1 MARGRSGRVRLAG
14 VCAAALC
21 TLAAAVAAPLDDWR
35 AGIAQT
41 RQLADNDGPT
51 AHEQAL
57 QLQAAL
63 PADAPPADRARV
75 LNLLARTEIHLALT
89 KLATQHA
96 EQALQIAGAAADRAG
111 QAEAEINL
119 SLTAINEGRI
129 DRLVE
134 TTTHS
139 LALLDGV
146 HRPELLAESMLRTSV
161 MYRRI
166 GQLDESVTLAMQGM
180 DIAQRSGNSLA
191 LVYAHHGIAIAY
203 DQSARLAEAVEQ
215 YELMRHHAQAAGSK
229 VLEAYAVLGIAGMLV
244 QRGDTEGGMAMNR
257 QAIAMFEATRTPA
270 NLAIAY
276 YTLAYNLQRQGR
288 LAEAAVEVDRAIA
301 IYEER
306 PHRIGMW
313 YALKV
318 RSEVREARGERAA
331 AQADADRGYA
341 LAGDIDAPYYRAE
354 SARRLAR
361 LAATAGDYKRA
372 YTLTTEATEMQSR
385 AAIERSGARMIEL
398 TQRYRTESRQRE
410 LAELQRHGEQ
420 QATALRTR
428 ELQQRW
434 LWTVLAASFL
444 ALAGTVF
451 FLLRLRRSRSELQN
465 QTRILRSVLDGIGD
479 SVLVVDERADLV
491 LMNPA
496 AEKMAGAG
504 LTTGRGGNWSARFG
518 LYLPDRTT
526 PCPPAE
532 LPLARALRGEP
543 VDHVDLYMRR
553 EGEAPGNGRW
563 LTVTSRPLPD
573 ERGAVHGAVAVFAD
587 TTVRRHAEEE
597 VRALAASLEQRV
609 HERTGELE
617 RAQRAAEA
625 ATQAKSE
632 FLANM
637 SHEIRTPM
645 NAILGMSY
653 LALQSDLTPQ
663 QHNYVNKVHA
673 SAEALLGIINDILDF
688 SKIEAGKLDME
699 TISFS
704 LGDVADNVVNVLS
717 MKAEEKGLELLLDMP
732 LQLPTALVGDPLR
745 LGQVLLN
752 LGSNAVK
759 FTDSGEIVVAVRV
772 IEQDGV
778 SARLR
783 FEVRDTG
790 IGMSEEQRQRLF
802 QPFTQADSSTSRRY
816 GGTGLGLAISRQ
828 LVHLMGGELAVE
840 SAPIRGSRF
849 HFELR
854 FGLQAGVE
862 ALPPRWSEETLR
874 GSRVLVVDDNA
885 SARELLCAMSQA
897 LGLRVDAAANGDEAL
912 VQVGQADARD
922 EPYDLLLLDWK
933 MPRMDGVACA
943 QALVERA
950 ALRHPAPIVI
960 MATAFGREEVRQR
973 LAERSLRVGALLTKP
988 VTASALLDACATALG
1003 HTPAARTRSAQREE
1017 ALVDHQA
1024 ALAGARIL
1032 LVEDNAFN
1040 QELAV
1045 DLLSRAGIVVSVAS
1059 DGQRA
1064 LDVLARERFD
1074 AVLMDCQMPVM
1085 DGYVATRALRERPS
1099 LRTLP
1104 VIAMTAN
1111 AMVGD
1116 REAVL
1121 AAGMNDH
1128 IAKPIVVA
1136 EMFATLAKW
1145 VKPTTS
1151 PISDQGVAPADA
1163 SFEPNGID
1171 TLSGLANTG
1180 GDREFYRRMLRLFR
1194 QREADFEQRFHAARA
1209 AGDAEAAMRTAHD
1222 LKCEAGTLGMHGLE
1236 QSAAALE
1243 RACMQGA
1250 RDADVDGMVQELSG
1264 RLHEVIDELGAV
1276 ATPNALTT
1284 SGRA

>member
-1 MARGRSGRVRLAG
+1 MVGGRSGRTRFAG
-14 VCAAALC
+14 LCAAMLC

-35 AGIAQT
+35 AGVAQT
-41 RQLADNDGPT
+41 RQLADNDGPA

-57 QLQAAL
+57 RLLDSL
-63 PADAPPADRARV
+63 PADASPVDRARV

-89 KLATQHA
+89 KPATQHA
-96 EQALQIAGAAADRAG
+96 EQALQIAAAADDRAG

-129 DRLVE
+129 YRLVE

-139 LALLDGV
+139 LSLLDGV
-146 HRPELLAESMLRTSV
+146 QRPELLAEAMLRTSV

-166 GQLDESVTLAMQGM
+166 GQIDDSVTLAMQGM
-180 DIAQRSGNSLA
+180 DIAQRSGNALA
-191 LVYAHHGIAIAY
+191 LVYGHHGVAIAY
-203 DQSARLAEAVEQ
+203 DQSGRLTEASEQ
-215 YELMRHHAQAAGSK
+215 YELMRQYAHAAGSK
-229 VLEAYAVLGIAGMLV
+229 VLEAYALLGLAGMAD
-244 QRGDTEGGMAMNR
+244 QRGDPDSGLSLAR
-257 QAIAMFEATRTPA
+257 QAITMFELTRTPA

-288 LAEAAVEVDRAIA
+288 IAEAATEVDRAIA
-301 IYEER
+301 IYEEK

-313 YALKV
+313 FALKI
-318 RSEVREARGERAA
+318 RSELREARGERAT

-341 LAGDIDAPYYRAE
+341 LAAEIDAPFYRAE
-354 SARRLAR
+354 SARRLAQ
-361 LAATAGDYKRA
+361 LAAATGDYKRA

-385 AAIERSGARMIEL
+385 AAAERSSARMLEL
-398 TQRYRTESRQRE
+398 AQRYRTESRQRE
-410 LAELQRHGEQ
+410 LAELQRRGELQ
-420 QATALRTR
+420 EVALRTR

-434 LWTVLAASFL
+434 LWAVLAGSIV
-444 ALAGTVF
+444 ALAGTTF
-451 FLLRLRRSRSELQN
+451 LLLRLRRSRSELQN

-479 SVLVVDERADLV
+479 SVLVVDERSELV

-496 AEKMAGAG
+496 AEKVAGAG
-504 LTTGRGGNWSARFG
+504 LTTGRGGNWTNRFG

-526 PCPPAE
+526 PCPEAE
-532 LPLARALRGEP
+532 LPLPRALRGDP
-543 VDHVDLYMRR
+543 VDHVDLYMLR
-553 EGEAPGNGRW
+553 EGEAPDSGRW
-563 LTVTSRPLPD
+563 LTVTSRPLRD

-653 LALQSDLTPQ
+653 LALQSDLNPQ
-663 QHNYVNKVHA
+663 QHNYIQRVHA
-673 SAEALLGIINDILDF
+673 SAEALLGVINDILDF
-688 SKIEAGKLDME
+688 SKIEAGKLDIE
-699 TISFS
+699 SIPFG
-704 LGDVADNVVNVLS
+704 LGDVLDNVVNVLS
-717 MKAEEKGLELLLDMP
+717 MKADEKGLELLLDMP
-732 LQLPTALVGDPLR
+732 PQLPFALVGDPSR

-752 LGSNAVK
+752 LGNNAVK
-759 FTDSGEIVVAVRV
+759 FTHNGEIVVTVNLL
-772 IEQDGV
+772 EQDGA

-790 IGMSEEQRQRLF
+790 IGMSAEQQQRLF
-802 QPFTQADSSTSRRY
+802 QPFTQADASTSRRY
-816 GGTGLGLAISRQ
+816 GGTGLGLAISQ
-828 LVHLMGGELAVE
+828 HLVHLMGGELAAE
-840 SAPIRGSRF
+840 SAPGVGSRF

-854 FGLQAGVE
+854 FGLQHSADAQTPGNNDDLVG
-862 ALPPRWSEETLR
+862 T
-874 GSRVLVVDDNA
+874 RVLVVDDNA
-885 SARELLCAMSQA
+885 TARELLTAMSRA
-897 LGLRVDAAANGDEAL
+897 LGLRVDAAASGEEAL
-912 VQVGQADARD
+912 VRVGLADAGGK
-922 EPYDLLLLDWK
+922 PYQLLLLDWK
-933 MPRMDGVACA
+933 MPGMDGVACA

-950 ALRHPAPIVI
+950 ALRHPAPVVI

-973 LAERSLRVGALLTKP
+973 LAERRLRVGALLTKP
-988 VTASALLDACATALG
+988 VTPSTLLDACATALG
-1003 HTPAARTRSAQREE
+1003 HAPLVPTRSARREE
-1017 ALVDHQA
+1017 ALVDHRA
-1024 ALAGARIL
+1024 ALAGARVL
-1032 LVEDNAFN
+1032 LVEDNMFN

-1045 DLLSRAGIVVSVAS
+1045 DLLKRAGVAVSVAG
-1059 DGQRA
+1059 DGRQA

-1085 DGYVATRALRERPS
+1085 DGYAATRALRLQPA

-1128 IAKPIVVA
+1128 IAKPIVID

-1145 VKPTTS
+1145 VKPTRS
-1151 PISDQGVAPADA
+1151 AAAGGDRPGSDTVHA
-1163 SFEPNGID
+1163 PNGID
-1171 TLSGLANTG
+1171 RRGGLDNVG
-1180 GDREFYRRMLRLFR
+1180 GDDALYRRMLGLFR
-1194 QREADFEQRFHAARA
+1194 DSETDFVQRFHAARA
-1209 AGDAEAAMRTAHD
+1209 AGDAETAMRAVHD
-1222 LKCEAGTLGMHGLE
+1222 LKGEAGTLGMHGL
-1236 QSAAALE
+1236 QKAATALE
-1243 RACMQGA
+1243 RACLEGA
-1250 RDADVDGMVQELSG
+1250 RDTDIDDRARAVSDKLD
-1264 RLHEVIDELGAV
+1264 EVIDEIRGFESAPV
-1276 ATPNALTT
+1276 T
-1284 SGRA
+1284 

>member
-1 MARGRSGRVRLAG
+1 MTGRRSGRSGRIWLAG
-14 VCAAALC
+14 LCAAALC
-21 TLAAAVAAPLDDWR
+21 AVAAAAPLDDWR
-35 AGIAQT
+35 ASVAQT

-51 AHEQAL
+51 AYEQAQRL
-57 QLQAAL
+57 LALL
-63 PADAPPADRARV
+63 PADATPVDRANA

-89 KLATQHA
+89 KPATQHA
-96 EQALQIAGAAADRAG
+96 EQALKIATAAGDRAS

-146 HRPELLAESMLRTSV
+146 QRPDLLAEAMLRTSV

-166 GQLDESVTLAMQGM
+166 GQLDDSVTLAMQGM

-203 DQSARLAEAVEQ
+203 DQSGRLVEGMEQ
-215 YELMRHHAQAAGSK
+215 YELMRKHAQAAGSK

-244 QRGDTEGGMAMNR
+244 QRGDIEGGMAMNR
-257 QAIAMFEATRTPA
+257 QAIVMFESTRTPA

-276 YTLAYNLQRQGR
+276 YTLAFNLQRLGR
-288 LAEAAVEVDRAIA
+288 TAEAAVEVDRAVA
-301 IYEER
+301 IYEEK

-341 LAGDIDAPYYRAE
+341 LAGEIDAPYYRAE

-361 LAATAGDYKRA
+361 LAAGSGDYKRA

-385 AAIERSGARMIEL
+385 AAIERSGAHMIEL

-410 LAELQRHGEQ
+410 LAELQRRGEQ
-420 QATALRTR
+420 QASALQAR

-434 LWTVLAASFL
+434 LWTVLAASFV

-479 SVLVVDERADLV
+479 SVLVVNERADLM

-496 AEKMAGAG
+496 AEKIAGAG
-504 LTTGRGGNWSARFG
+504 LTTGSGGNWSSRFG

-526 PCPPAE
+526 PCPAGE

-543 VDHVDLYMRR
+543 VDHVDLYMRA
-553 EGEAPGNGRW
+553 EGEAPDSGRW
-563 LTVTSRPLPD
+563 LTVTSRPLRD
-573 ERGAVHGAVAVFAD
+573 EGGAVHGAVGVFAD
-587 TTVRRHAEEE
+587 TTVRRRAEEE
-597 VRALAASLEQRV
+597 VRALAAGLEQRV

-645 NAILGMSY
+645 NAVLGMSY
-653 LALQSDLTPQ
+653 LALQSDLNPQ
-663 QHNYVNKVHA
+663 QHNYINKVHA

-688 SKIEAGKLDME
+688 SKIEAGKLDVE
-699 TISFS
+699 TIPFS
-704 LGDVADNVVNVLS
+704 LGDVAENVVNVLS
-717 MKAEEKGLELLLDMP
+717 MKADEKDLELLLDMP
-732 LQLPTALVGDPLR
+732 LQLPTALMGDPLR
-745 LGQVLLN
+745 LSQVLLN

-759 FTDSGEIVVAVRV
+759 FTDSGDVVVAVQVLER
-772 IEQDGV
+772 DGV

-783 FEVRDTG
+783 FQVRDTG
-790 IGMSEEQRQRLF
+790 IGMSTEQQQRLF
-802 QPFTQADSSTSRRY
+802 QPFTQADTSTSRRY
-816 GGTGLGLAISRQ
+816 GGTGLGLAISQ
-828 LVHLMGGELAVE
+828 HLVHLMGGELKVD
-840 SAPIRGSRF
+840 STPGRGSSF
-849 HFELR
+849 HFDLS
-854 FGLQAGVE
+854 FGLQDDAQ
-862 ALPPRWSEETLR
+862 PPRWSDAALR
-874 GSRVLVVDDNA
+874 NTRVLVVDDNA
-885 SARELLCAMSQA
+885 GACELLATLCQA
-897 LGLRVDAAANGDEAL
+897 LGLRVDVAASGEEAL
-912 VQVGQADARD
+912 ERARHADASGK
-922 EPYDLLLLDWK
+922 PYELVLLDWK
-933 MPRMDGVACA
+933 MPGMDGVACA

-950 ALRHPAPIVI
+950 ALRRPSPVVI
-960 MATAFGREEVRQR
+960 MATAFGREEVRHR
-973 LAERSLRVGALLTKP
+973 LAERQLKVGALLTKP
-988 VTASALLDACATALG
+988 VTPSALLDACATALG
-1003 HTPAARTRSAQREE
+1003 RTLAVRTRNARREE
-1017 ALVDHQA
+1017 AMVDDRT
-1024 ALAGARIL
+1024 ALAEARIL
-1032 LVEDNAFN
+1032 LVEDNVFN

-1045 DLLSRAGIVVSVAS
+1045 DLLSRAGVVVSVAG
-1059 DGQRA
+1059 DGQQA
-1064 LDVLARERFD
+1064 LDMLARERFD

-1085 DGYVATRALRERPS
+1085 DGYAATQALRERPS
-1099 LRTLP
+1099 LRNLP

-1145 VKPTTS
+1145 VKPGRS
-1151 PISDQGVAPADA
+1151 SGSGIERVDAPL
-1163 SFEPNGID
+1163 SPNGID
-1171 TLSGLANTG
+1171 TPSGLANTG
-1180 GDREFYRRMLRLFR
+1180 GDNALYRRMLGMFR
-1194 QREADFEQRFHAARA
+1194 KKEADFVQRFRAARA
-1209 AGDAEAAMRTAHD
+1209 EGDPDAAMRAAHD
-1222 LKCEAGTLGMHGLE
+1222 LKSEAGTLGMPGLE

-1243 RACMQGA
+1243 RACLENA
-1250 RDADVDGMVQELSG
+1250 RDADVDGM
-1264 RLHEVIDELGAV
+1264 LHEVSSKLDEVIGELHSLEM
-1276 ATPNALTT
+1276 T
-1284 SGRA
+1284 RAA

>member
-1 MARGRSGRVRLAG
+1 MAGGRFRRVRLAG
-14 VCAAALC
+14 LCAAALC
-21 TLAAAVAAPLDDWR
+21 ALATAVAAPLDDWR
-35 AGIAQT
+35 AGVAQT
-41 RQLADNDGPT
+41 RQLADNDGPA

-57 QLQAAL
+57 RLLASL
-63 PADAPPADRARV
+63 PADATPVDRARV
-75 LNLLARTEIHLALT
+75 LNLLSRTEIHLALT
-89 KLATQHA
+89 KPATQHA
-96 EQALQIAGAAADRAG
+96 EQALQIAGAAGDRAG

-139 LALLDGV
+139 LSLLDGV
-146 HRPELLAESMLRTSV
+146 QRPELLAEAMLRTSV

-166 GQLDESVTLAMQGM
+166 GQIDDSVTVAMQGM
-180 DIAQRSGNSLA
+180 DMAQRSGNPLA

-203 DQSARLAEAVEQ
+203 DQSGRLAEAVEQ
-215 YELMRHHAQAAGSK
+215 YAQMRRHAQAAGSK
-229 VLEAYAVLGIAGMLV
+229 VLEAYALLGLAGMAV
-244 QRGDTEGGMAMNR
+244 QQGDTDGGVAMAR
-257 QAIAMFEATRTPA
+257 QAIAMFETTRTPA

-288 LAEAAVEVDRAIA
+288 IAEAFIEVDRAVA
-301 IYEER
+301 IYEQR
-306 PHRIGMW
+306 LHRIGMW
-313 YALKV
+313 FALKV
-318 RSEVREARGERAA
+318 RSELHEARGERAA

-341 LAGDIDAPYYRAE
+341 LAGEIDAPYYRAE

-361 LAATAGDYKRA
+361 LAAAAGDYKRA
-372 YTLTTEATEMQSR
+372 YTLTSEATEMQSR
-385 AAIERSGARMIEL
+385 AAAERSGARMIEL

-410 LAELQRHGEQ
+410 LAELQRRGEQ
-420 QATALRTR
+420 QTTVLQTR

-434 LWTVLAASFL
+434 LWTILAASIV
-444 ALAGTVF
+444 ALAGTVY

-479 SVLVVDERADLV
+479 SVLVVDQRADLM

-504 LTTGRGGNWSARFG
+504 LTTGSGGNWSSRFG

-526 PCPPAE
+526 PCPTAE

-543 VDHVDLYMRR
+543 ADHVDLYMLR
-553 EGEAPGNGRW
+553 EGEAPDGGHW
-563 LTVTSRPLPD
+563 LTVTSRPLRD

-587 TTVRRHAEEE
+587 TTVRRRAEEE

-653 LALQSDLTPQ
+653 LALQSDLNPQ
-663 QHNYVNKVHA
+663 QHNYVQKVHA
-673 SAEALLGIINDILDF
+673 SAESLLGIINDILDF

-699 TISFS
+699 TIPFS
-704 LGDVADNVVNVLS
+704 LGDVVANVVNVLS
-717 MKAEEKGLELLLDMP
+717 MKADEKGLELLLDTP

-759 FTDSGEIVVAVRV
+759 FTDSGDVVVAVQV
-772 IEQDGV
+772 LEHDGV

-790 IGMSEEQRQRLF
+790 IGMSAEQQQRLF
-802 QPFTQADSSTSRRY
+802 QPFTQADTSTSRRY
-816 GGTGLGLAISRQ
+816 GGTGLGLAISQ
-828 LVHLMGGELAVE
+828 HLVHLMGGALAVE
-840 SAPIRGSRF
+840 SAPVRGSRF

-854 FGLQAGVE
+854 FALQAGLD
-862 ALPPRWSEETLR
+862 AQPPRWSDQTLS
-874 GSRVLVVDDNA
+874 GTRVLVVDDNA
-885 SARELLCAMSQA
+885 GARELLTAMSRA
-897 LGLRVDAAANGDEAL
+897 LGLRVDAAASGEEAL
-912 VQVGQADARD
+912 VRVGQADASD
-922 EPYDLLLLDWK
+922 EPYELLLLDWK
-933 MPRMDGVACA
+933 MPGMDGMACA
-943 QALVERA
+943 QALGERA
-950 ALRHPAPIVI
+950 ALRHPAPVVI

-973 LAERSLRVGALLTKP
+973 LAERRLRVGALLTKP

-1003 HTPAARTRSAQREE
+1003 RTLAVRTRSARREE
-1017 ALVDHQA
+1017 AMVDHRN

-1032 LVEDNAFN
+1032 LVEDNVFN
-1040 QELAV
+1040 QEVAV
-1045 DLLSRAGIVVSVAS
+1045 ELLSRAGVAVSVAS
-1059 DGQRA
+1059 DGQQA

-1085 DGYVATRALRERPS
+1085 DGYAATKALRERPS

-1128 IAKPIVVA
+1128 IAKPIVVD

-1145 VKPTTS
+1145 VKPSRSLVSGNDS
-1151 PISDQGVAPADA
+1151 PHADA
-1163 SFEPNGID
+1163 SFELNGID
-1171 TLSGLANTG
+1171 TRCGLANTG
-1180 GDREFYRRMLRLFR
+1180 GNDEFYRRLLGLFR
-1194 QREADFEQRFHAARA
+1194 EREADFVQRFRAARA
-1209 AGDAEAAMRTAHD
+1209 EGDAETAMPAAHD
-1222 LKCEAGTLGMHGLE
+1222 LKSEAGTLGMHDLHEAAAELE
-1236 QSAAALE
+1236 Q
-1243 RACMQGA
+1243 ACVEGV
-1250 RDADVDGMVQELSG
+1250 RDSGVDDIVHKVSKL
-1264 RLHEVIDELGAV
+1264 LDKVIDELR
-1276 ATPNALTT
+1276 ALE
-1284 SGRA
+1284 SAHVS

>member
-1 MARGRSGRVRLAG
+1 MVRGRSGRSRLASM
-14 VCAAALC
+14 CAAALC
-21 TLAAAVAAPLDDWR
+21 ALAATATMAAPLDDWR
-35 AGIAQT
+35 ADVTQT
-41 RQLADNDGPT
+41 RQLADNDGP
-51 AHEQAL
+51 AANEQAL
-57 QLQAAL
+57 RLLASL
-63 PADAPPADRARV
+63 PADAAPVDRARV

-89 KLATQHA
+89 KPATQHA
-96 EQALQIAGAAADRAG
+96 EEALKIAAAAGDRAG

-139 LALLDGV
+139 VSLLDGV
-146 HRPELLAESMLRTSV
+146 QRPELLAEAMLRTSV

-166 GQLDESVTLAMQGM
+166 GQIDDSITLAMQGM
-180 DIAQRSGNSLA
+180 DIAQRSGNPLA

-203 DQSARLAEAVEQ
+203 DQSGRLAEAAEQ
-215 YELMRHHAQAAGSK
+215 YELMRRYAQVAGSK
-229 VLEAYAVLGIAGMLV
+229 VLEAYALLGLAGMAV
-244 QRGDTEGGMAMNR
+244 QRGDTDGGIAMAR
-257 QAIAMFEATRTPA
+257 QAIVMFESTRTPA

-288 LAEAAVEVDRAIA
+288 IAEAVAEVDRAVA
-301 IYEER
+301 IYEEK

-313 YALKV
+313 YALKI
-318 RSEVREARGERAA
+318 RGELHEARGERAA

-341 LAGDIDAPYYRAE
+341 LAGEIDAPYYRAE
-354 SARRLAR
+354 SARRLAQ
-361 LAATAGDYKRA
+361 LAAAAGDYKRA
-372 YTLTTEATEMQSR
+372 YALTVEATEMQSR
-385 AAIERSGARMIEL
+385 AAVERSGARMIEL
-398 TQRYRTESRQRE
+398 TQRYRNESRQRE
-410 LAELQRHGEQ
+410 LAELQRRGEQ
-420 QATALRTR
+420 QATDLRTR

-434 LWTVLAASFL
+434 LWTVLAASFV

-451 FLLRLRRSRSELQN
+451 FLLRLRRSRSELQA

-496 AEKMAGAG
+496 AEKVAGAG
-504 LTTGRGGNWSARFG
+504 LTTGRDGNWLSRFG

-526 PCPPAE
+526 PCPKAD

-543 VDHVDLYMRR
+543 ADHVDLYMRHQ
-553 EGEAPGNGRW
+553 GQAPGDGRW
-563 LTVTSRPLPD
+563 LTVTSRPLRD
-573 ERGAVHGAVAVFAD
+573 ERGAVRGAVAVFAD
-587 TTVRRHAEEE
+587 TTVRRQAEEE

-609 HERTGELE
+609 HERTEELE
-617 RAQRAAEA
+617 RAQRAAET

-653 LALQSDLTPQ
+653 LALQSDLNPQ
-663 QHNYVNKVHA
+663 QHNYVHRVHA

-688 SKIEAGKLDME
+688 SKIEAGKLDVE
-699 TISFS
+699 AIPFA
-704 LGDVADNVVNVLS
+704 LGDVVDNTVNVLS
-717 MKAEEKGLELLLDMP
+717 MKADEKDLELLLDMP

-759 FTDSGEIVVAVRV
+759 FTDSGEVVVTVRV
-772 IEQDGV
+772 LEQDDV
-778 SARLR
+778 STRLH

-790 IGMSEEQRQRLF
+790 IGMSAEQQQRLY
-802 QPFTQADSSTSRRY
+802 QPFTQADTSTSRRY
-816 GGTGLGLAISRQ
+816 GGTGLGLAISRH

-840 SAPIRGSRF
+840 SAPGSGSRF

-854 FGLQAGVE
+854 FAQQAGPD
-862 ALPPRWSEETLR
+862 AQPPRWNDGALT
-874 GSRVLVVDDNA
+874 GTRVLVVDDNA
-885 SARELLCAMSQA
+885 AARELLARMSHA
-897 LGLRVDAAANGDEAL
+897 LGLRVDVAARGEEAL
-912 VQVGQADARD
+912 VRVRGADASD
-922 EPYDLLLLDWK
+922 EPYELLLLDWK
-933 MPRMDGVACA
+933 MPGMDGVACA
-943 QALVERA
+943 QALVEQA
-950 ALRHPAPIVI
+950 VLRHPAPVVI

-973 LAERSLRVGALLTKP
+973 LAERRLGVGALLTKP
-988 VTASALLDACATALG
+988 VTPSALLDACATALG
-1003 HTPAARTRSAQREE
+1003 RPPAVRTRSVLREE
-1017 ALVDHQA
+1017 AMVDHRA
-1024 ALAGARIL
+1024 ALAEARIL
-1032 LVEDNAFN
+1032 LVEDNVFN

-1045 DLLSRAGIVVSVAS
+1045 ELLSRAGVTVSVAG
-1059 DGQRA
+1059 DGQQA

-1085 DGYVATRALRERPS
+1085 DGYAATRALRRLPS

-1145 VKPTTS
+1145 VN
-1151 PISDQGVAPADA
+1151 PARSSVPDNEGPHTD
-1163 SFEPNGID
+1163 FPLTLNGID
-1171 TLSGLANTG
+1171 TRCGLANTG
-1180 GDREFYRRMLRLFR
+1180 DNVDFYHRLLGLFHE
-1194 QREADFEQRFHAARA
+1194 QEANFVQRFRAARA
-1209 AGDAEAAMRTAHD
+1209 EGDAETAVRAAHD
-1222 LKCEAGTLGMHGLE
+1222 LKSEAGTLGMHDLYEAAADLE
-1236 QSAAALE
+1236 Q
-1243 RACMQGA
+1243 ACVEGA
-1250 RDADVDGMVQELSG
+1250 RDTSVEGMVSKVSN
-1264 RLHEVIDELGAV
+1264 RLDEVIDELR
-1276 ATPNALTT
+1276 ALD
-1284 SGRA
+1284 SVRGS

>member
-1 MARGRSGRVRLAG
+1 MTGSRSGRSGRIWLVGL
-14 VCAAALC
+14 CAAALC
-21 TLAAAVAAPLDDWR
+21 TVAVAAPLDDWR
-35 AGIAQT
+35 AGVAQT
-41 RQLADNDGPT
+41 RRLADNDGPT
-51 AHEQAL
+51 AYEQAQ
-57 QLQAAL
+57 QLLASV
-63 PADAPPADRARV
+63 PADATPVDRARA

-89 KLATQHA
+89 KPATEHA
-96 EQALQIAGAAADRAG
+96 EQALQIATAAGDRAS

-146 HRPELLAESMLRTSV
+146 QRPDLLAEAMLRTSV

-166 GQLDESVTLAMQGM
+166 GQFDDSVTLAMQGM

-203 DQSARLAEAVEQ
+203 DQSGRLAEGMEQ
-215 YELMRHHAQAAGSK
+215 YDLMRKHAQAAGSK
-229 VLEAYAVLGIAGMLV
+229 VLEAYAVLGYAGMLV

-257 QAIAMFEATRTPA
+257 QAIAMFESTRTPA

-276 YTLAYNLQRQGR
+276 YTLAYNLQRLGR
-288 LAEAAVEVDRAIA
+288 MAEAAVEVGRAID
-301 IYEER
+301 IYEEK

-341 LAGDIDAPYYRAE
+341 LAGEIDAPYYRAE

-361 LAATAGDYKRA
+361 LAAAAGDHKRA

-385 AAIERSGARMIEL
+385 AAIERSGAHMIEL

-410 LAELQRHGEQ
+410 LAELQRRGEQ
-420 QATALRTR
+420 QASALQAR

-434 LWTVLAASFL
+434 LWTVLAASFV

-479 SVLVVDERADLV
+479 SVLVVNERADLV

-496 AEKMAGAG
+496 AEKIAGAG
-504 LTTGRGGNWSARFG
+504 LSTGSGGNWSSRFG

-526 PCPPAE
+526 PCPASE

-553 EGEAPGNGRW
+553 EDEAPDSGRW
-563 LTVTSRPLPD
+563 LTVTSRPLRD
-573 ERGAVHGAVAVFAD
+573 EDGAVHGAVGVFAD
-587 TTVRRHAEEE
+587 TTVRRRAEDE
-597 VRALAASLEQRV
+597 VRALAAGLEQRV

-645 NAILGMSY
+645 NAVLGMSY
-653 LALQSDLTPQ
+653 LALQSDLNPQ
-663 QHNYVNKVHA
+663 QHNYINKVHA

-688 SKIEAGKLDME
+688 SKIEAGKLDVE
-699 TISFS
+699 TIPFS
-704 LGDVADNVVNVLS
+704 LGDVTENVVNVLS
-717 MKAEEKGLELLLDMP
+717 MKADEKDLELLLDMP
-732 LQLPTALVGDPLR
+732 LQLPTLLMGDPLR
-745 LGQVLLN
+745 LSQVLLN

-759 FTDSGEIVVAVRV
+759 FTDSGDVVVAVQVLER
-772 IEQDGV
+772 DGV

-783 FEVRDTG
+783 FQVRDTG
-790 IGMSEEQRQRLF
+790 IGMSTEQQQRLF
-802 QPFTQADSSTSRRY
+802 QPFTQADTSTSRRY
-816 GGTGLGLAISRQ
+816 GGTGLGLAISQ
-828 LVHLMGGELAVE
+828 HLVHLMGGELKLD
-840 SAPIRGSRF
+840 STPGRGSSF
-849 HFELR
+849 HFDLS
-854 FGLQAGVE
+854 FALQDDAQ
-862 ALPPRWSEETLR
+862 PPRWSDAALR
-874 GSRVLVVDDNA
+874 DTRVLVVDDNA
-885 SARELLCAMSQA
+885 GARELLATMCQA
-897 LGLRVDAAANGDEAL
+897 LGLRVDVAASGEEAL
-912 VQVGQADARD
+912 MRVGRADASG
-922 EPYDLLLLDWK
+922 EPYELLLLDWK
-933 MPRMDGVACA
+933 MPGMDGVACA

-950 ALRHPAPIVI
+950 GLRHPSPVVI
-960 MATAFGREEVRQR
+960 MATAFGREEVRHH
-973 LAERSLRVGALLTKP
+973 LAERQLKVAALLTKP
-988 VTASALLDACATALG
+988 VTPSALLDACATALG
-1003 HTPAARTRSAQREE
+1003 RTLAVRTRNARREE
-1017 ALVDHQA
+1017 AMVDDRT
-1024 ALAGARIL
+1024 ALAEARIL
-1032 LVEDNAFN
+1032 LVEDNVFN

-1045 DLLSRAGIVVSVAS
+1045 DLLSRAGVVVSVAG
-1059 DGQRA
+1059 DGQQA
-1064 LDVLARERFD
+1064 LDMLARERFD

-1085 DGYVATRALRERPS
+1085 DGYAATKALRERPS
-1099 LRTLP
+1099 LRNLP

-1121 AAGMNDH
+1121 AVGMNDH

-1145 VKPTTS
+1145 VKPGRS
-1151 PISDQGVAPADA
+1151 SGSGIERVDAPL
-1163 SFEPNGID
+1163 SPNGID
-1171 TLSGLANTG
+1171 TPSGLANTG
-1180 GDREFYRRMLRLFR
+1180 GDNALYRRMLGMFR
-1194 QREADFEQRFHAARA
+1194 KKEADFVQRFRAARA
-1209 AGDAEAAMRTAHD
+1209 EGDPDAAMRAAHD
-1222 LKCEAGTLGMHGLE
+1222 LKSEAGTLGMPGLE

-1243 RACMQGA
+1243 RACLENA
-1250 RDADVDGMVQELSG
+1250 RDADVDGM
-1264 RLHEVIDELGAV
+1264 LHEVSSKLDEVIGELHSLEM
-1276 ATPNALTT
+1276 T
-1284 SGRA
+1284 RAA

>member
-1 MARGRSGRVRLAG
+1 MTGGRFRRVRLAG
-14 VCAAALC
+14 MCAAALFA
-21 TLAAAVAAPLDDWR
+21 LAAAVAAPLDDWR
-35 AGIAQT
+35 ASIAQT
-41 RQLADNDGPT
+41 RQLADNDGPA

-57 QLQAAL
+57 RLLASL
-63 PADAPPADRARV
+63 PADATPVDRARA
-75 LNLLARTEIHLALT
+75 LNLLSRTEIHLALT
-89 KLATQHA
+89 KPATQHA
-96 EQALQIAGAAADRAG
+96 EEALKIATTAGDRAS

-119 SLTAINEGRI
+119 SLSAINEGRI

-139 LALLDGV
+139 LSLLDGV
-146 HRPELLAESMLRTSV
+146 QRPELLAEAMLRTSV

-166 GQLDESVTLAMQGM
+166 GQIDESVTLAMQGM

-191 LVYAHHGIAIAY
+191 LVYAHHGVAIAY
-203 DQSARLAEAVEQ
+203 DQSGRLAEATEQ
-215 YELMRHHAQAAGSK
+215 YELMRRHAQAAGSK
-229 VLEAYAVLGIAGMLV
+229 VLEAYALLGVAGMAV
-244 QRGDTEGGMAMNR
+244 QRGNTDGGVAMAR
-257 QAIAMFEATRTPA
+257 QAIAMFETTRTPA

-288 LAEAAVEVDRAIA
+288 IAEAAVEVDRAIA

-313 YALKV
+313 FALKI
-318 RSEVREARGERAA
+318 RGELYEARGERAA

-341 LAGDIDAPYYRAE
+341 LAGEIDAPFYRAE

-361 LAATAGDYKRA
+361 LAAAAGDYKRA

-385 AAIERSGARMIEL
+385 AAVERSGARMIEL

-410 LAELQRHGEQ
+410 VAELQRRGEL
-420 QATALRTR
+420 QATVLRTR

-434 LWTVLAASFL
+434 LWTVLAASFV

-451 FLLRLRRSRSELQN
+451 FLVRLRRSRSELQN

-479 SVLVVDERADLV
+479 SVLVVNERADLV

-504 LTTGRGGNWSARFG
+504 LTTGRGGNWSSRFG

-526 PCPPAE
+526 PCPTAQ

-543 VDHVDLYMRR
+543 VDHVDLYMLR
-553 EGEAPGNGRW
+553 EGEEPGGGHW
-563 LTVTSRPLPD
+563 LTVTSRPLRD

-587 TTVRRHAEEE
+587 TTVRRRAEEE

-653 LALQSDLTPQ
+653 LALQSELNPQ
-663 QHNYVNKVHA
+663 QYNYLQKVHA

-699 TISFS
+699 TIPFS
-704 LGDVADNVVNVLS
+704 LGDVADNVVSVLS
-717 MKAEEKGLELLLDMP
+717 MKADEKGLELLLDTP
-732 LQLPTALVGDPLR
+732 LHLPTALMGDPLR

-759 FTDSGEIVVAVRV
+759 FTDSGEIVVAVKV
-772 IEQDGV
+772 LEQDDT

-790 IGMSEEQRQRLF
+790 IGMSTELQQRLF
-802 QPFTQADSSTSRRY
+802 QPFTQADTSTSRRY
-816 GGTGLGLAISRQ
+816 GGTGLGLAISRH

-840 SAPIRGSRF
+840 SAPVRGSRF

-854 FGLQAGVE
+854 FALHALADAQPPRGDDE
-862 ALPPRWSEETLR
+862 ALLGIRA
-874 GSRVLVVDDNA
+874 LVVDDNA
-885 SARELLCAMSQA
+885 SARELLTRMSQA
-897 LGLRVDAAANGDEAL
+897 LGLRVDAAANGEEAL
-912 VQVGQADARD
+912 ARVGHADASD
-922 EPYDLLLLDWK
+922 EPYELLLLDWK

-950 ALRHPAPIVI
+950 ALRHPAPVVI

-973 LAERSLRVGALLTKP
+973 LAERRLRVGALLTKP
-988 VTASALLDACATALG
+988 VTPSTLFDACATALG
-1003 HTPAARTRSAQREE
+1003 RTPAARTRSAKREE
-1017 ALVDHQA
+1017 AMVDHRT

-1045 DLLSRAGIVVSVAS
+1045 DLLSRAGVVVSVAS

-1085 DGYVATRALRERPS
+1085 DGYAATKALREWPS

-1145 VKPTTS
+1145 VKPTRS
-1151 PISDQGVAPADA
+1151 SA
-1163 SFEPNGID
+1163 SGSGGPRMNSSIELNGID
-1171 TLSGLANTG
+1171 TRCGLSNTG
-1180 GDREFYRRMLRLFR
+1180 GDDDFYRRMLGLFR
-1194 QREADFEQRFHAARA
+1194 KQEANFVQRFRAARA
-1209 AGDAEAAMRTAHD
+1209 EGDAEAAMRAAHD
-1222 LKCEAGTLGMHGLE
+1222 LKSEAGTLGMHELHEAAAELE
-1236 QSAAALE
+1236 QACNEGTHDTSIDDMVRKVSKRLDEILDELRALE
-1243 RACMQGA
+1243 GA
-1250 RDADVDGMVQELSG
+1250 RVS
-1264 RLHEVIDELGAV
+1264 
-1276 ATPNALTT
+1276 
-1284 SGRA
+1284 

>member
-1 MARGRSGRVRLAG
+1 MAAGHSGRVRLVG
-14 VCAAALC
+14 KCAAALC
-21 TLAAAVAAPLDDWR
+21 ALAVIVAVAVAAPLDDWR
-35 AGIAQT
+35 ADIAQT
-41 RQLADNDGPT
+41 RVLADNDGP
-51 AHEQAL
+51 AANDQAQRL
-57 QLQAAL
+57 LASL
-63 PADAPPADRARV
+63 PADATPTDRARA
-75 LNLLARTEIHLALT
+75 LNLLARTEIHMALT
-89 KLATQHA
+89 KAATQHA
-96 EQALQIAGAAADRAG
+96 EQALQIAAAAGDRAS

-146 HRPELLAESMLRTSV
+146 QRPELLAEAMLRTSV

-166 GQLDESVTLAMQGM
+166 GQIDDSVTLAMQGI

-191 LVYAHHGIAIAY
+191 LAYAYHGIAIAY
-203 DQSARLAEAVEQ
+203 DQSGRLAEAMEQ
-215 YELMRHHAQAAGSK
+215 YDLMRRYAQAAGSK
-229 VLEAYAVLGIAGMLV
+229 VLEAYALLGLAGMAV
-244 QRGDTEGGMAMNR
+244 QRGDTDGGVAMNR
-257 QAIAMFEATRTPA
+257 QAIAMFESTRTPA
-270 NLAIAY
+270 NQAIAY

-301 IYEER
+301 IYEEK

-313 YALKV
+313 FALKI
-318 RSEVREARGERAA
+318 RSELHEARGERAA
-331 AQADADRGYA
+331 AKADADRAYA
-341 LAGDIDAPYYRAE
+341 LASGIDAPFYRAE

-361 LAATAGDYKRA
+361 LAAAAGDYKRA
-372 YTLTTEATEMQSR
+372 YTLNVEATEMQSR
-385 AAIERSGARMIEL
+385 SAAERSGARTIEL

-410 LAELQRHGEQ
+410 LAELQRRGEQ

-434 LWTVLAASFL
+434 LWTVLAVSFL

-451 FLLRLRRSRSELQN
+451 FLLRLRRSRGELRN

-479 SVLVVDERADLV
+479 SVLVVDERADLM
-491 LMNPA
+491 LINPA
-496 AEKMAGAG
+496 AEKLAGAG
-504 LTTGRGGNWSARFG
+504 LTTGSGGNWSSRFG

-526 PCPPAE
+526 PCPTAE

-543 VDHVDLYMRR
+543 VDHVDLYMLL
-553 EGEAPGNGRW
+553 EGEAPDDGRW
-563 LTVTSRPLPD
+563 LTVTSRPLRD
-573 ERGAVHGAVAVFAD
+573 ERGAVRGAVAVFSD
-587 TTVRRHAEEE
+587 TTVRRRAEEE

-625 ATQAKSE
+625 ATLAKSE

-653 LALQSDLTPQ
+653 LALQSELNPQ

-688 SKIEAGKLDME
+688 SKIEAGKLDVE
-699 TISFS
+699 TIAFS
-704 LGDVADNVVNVLS
+704 LGDVADNVVNILS
-717 MKAEEKGLELLLDMP
+717 MKADEKDLELLLDMP

-759 FTDSGEIVVAVRV
+759 FTDSGEIIVGVQVL
-772 IEQDGV
+772 EQDDA

-790 IGMSEEQRQRLF
+790 IGMSAQQQQRLF

-816 GGTGLGLAISRQ
+816 GGTGLGLAISRH

-840 SAPIRGSRF
+840 SAPVRGSCF

-854 FGLQAGVE
+854 FALQAGADAQPPPRSDE
-862 ALPPRWSEETLR
+862 ALFGT
-874 GSRVLVVDDNA
+874 RVLVVDDNA
-885 SARELLCAMSQA
+885 SARELLTRMSQA
-897 LGLRVDAAANGDEAL
+897 LGLQVDAAANGEEAL
-912 VQVGQADARD
+912 TRVRHADASD
-922 EPYDLLLLDWK
+922 QPYELLLLDWK

-950 ALRHPAPIVI
+950 ALRHPAPVVI

-973 LAERSLRVGALLTKP
+973 LAERLVKVGALLTKP
-988 VTASALLDACATALG
+988 VTPSALLDACAVALG
-1003 HTPAARTRSAQREE
+1003 RTPVARTRSAQRAE
-1017 ALVDHQA
+1017 ALVDHRA
-1024 ALAGARIL
+1024 ALAGARVL
-1032 LVEDNAFN
+1032 LVEDNPFN

-1045 DLLSRAGIVVSVAS
+1045 DLLSRAGVVVSIAS

-1085 DGYVATRALRERPS
+1085 DGYAATRALRERPS

-1116 REAVL
+1116 REAVI

-1145 VKPTTS
+1145 VKPTRS
-1151 PISDQGVAPADA
+1151 PVT
-1163 SFEPNGID
+1163 NGID
-1171 TLSGLANTG
+1171 TLRGLANTG
-1180 GDREFYRRMLRLFR
+1180 GDSEFYRRMLGLFR
-1194 QREADFEQRFHAARA
+1194 EREGDFVQRFRAARA
-1209 AGDAEAAMRTAHD
+1209 QGDAQAAMRAAHD
-1222 LKCEAGTLGMHGLE
+1222 LKSEAGTLGMHGLE
-1236 QSAAALE
+1236 RSAATLE
-1243 RACMQGA
+1243 QGCLECA
-1250 RDADVDGMVQELSG
+1250 SDSDVDGMVHEVSG
-1264 RLHEVIDELGAV
+1264 KLHEVIDELRAFESRR
-1276 ATPNALTT
+1276 AT
-1284 SGRA
+1284 

>member
-1 MARGRSGRVRLAG
+1 MAGGRSGRVRLAG
-14 VCAAALC
+14 MFAAALC
-21 TLAAAVAAPLDDWR
+21 TLCTPAAAAPLDDWR
-35 AGIAQT
+35 AGVAQT
-41 RQLADNDGPT
+41 RQLADNNGPA

-57 QLQAAL
+57 RLLDSL
-63 PADAPPADRARV
+63 PADAMPADRASV

-89 KLATQHA
+89 NSATQHA
-96 EQALQIAGAAADRAG
+96 EQALQIAAAADDRAG

-139 LALLDGV
+139 LTLLDGV
-146 HRPELLAESMLRTSV
+146 QRSDLLAEAMLRTSV

-203 DQSARLAEAVEQ
+203 DQSGRLVEATEQ
-215 YELMRHHAQAAGSK
+215 YELMRQHAQAVGSK
-229 VLEAYAVLGIAGMLV
+229 VQEAYAVLGIAGMLV
-244 QRGDTEGGMAMNR
+244 QRGDTDGGMAMNR
-257 QAIAMFEATRTPA
+257 EAIAMFESTRTPA

-288 LAEAAVEVDRAIA
+288 LAQAAVEVDRAIA
-301 IYEER
+301 IYQER

-318 RSEVREARGERAA
+318 RGEVREARGERAA

-341 LAGDIDAPYYRAE
+341 LAGEIDAPYYRAE

-361 LAATAGDYKRA
+361 LAAAAGDYKRA

-385 AAIERSGARMIEL
+385 AAIERSGARMLEL

-410 LAELQRHGEQ
+410 LAELQRRGEQ
-420 QATALRTR
+420 QATALQTR

-434 LWTVLAASFL
+434 LWTVLAASIV

-504 LTTGRGGNWSARFG
+504 LTTGRGGNWSNRFG
-518 LYLPDRTT
+518 LYLPDGTT
-526 PCPPAE
+526 PCPTAD

-543 VDHVDLYMRR
+543 ADHVDLYMQR
-553 EGEAPGNGRW
+553 EDEAPSSGRW
-563 LTVTSRPLPD
+563 LTVTSRPLRD
-573 ERGAVHGAVAVFAD
+573 ESGAVQGAVGVFAD
-587 TTVRRHAEEE
+587 TTVRRRAEEE
-597 VRALAASLEQRV
+597 VRALAAGLEQRV
-609 HERTGELE
+609 HERTVELE

-653 LALQSDLTPQ
+653 LALQSELTPQ
-663 QHNYVNKVHA
+663 QHNYVQKVHA
-673 SAEALLGIINDILDF
+673 SAAALLGIINDILDF
-688 SKIEAGKLDME
+688 SKIEAGKLDVE
-699 TISFS
+699 AISFS
-704 LGDVADNVVNVLS
+704 LGGVVDNAVNALG
-717 MKAEEKGLELLLDMP
+717 MKADEKGLELLLDMP
-732 LQLPTALVGDPLR
+732 AQLPTALVGDPLR

-759 FTDSGEIVVAVRV
+759 FTDDGEIVVAVQV
-772 IEQDGV
+772 LEQDGV

-790 IGMSEEQRQRLF
+790 IGMSAELQQRLF
-802 QPFTQADSSTSRRY
+802 QPFTQADTSTSRRY
-816 GGTGLGLAISRQ
+816 GGTGLGLAISQ
-828 LVHLMGGELAVE
+828 HLVHLMGGELAVE
-840 SAPIRGSRF
+840 SSPLRGSSF
-849 HFELR
+849 HFELC
-854 FGLQAGVE
+854 FALQAGADAQPPGPNDR
-862 ALPPRWSEETLR
+862 ALVGT
-874 GSRVLVVDDNA
+874 RVLVIDDNA
-885 SARELLCAMSQA
+885 SARELLVRMSQA
-897 LGLRVDAAANGDEAL
+897 LGLQVDAAASGEVAL
-912 VQVGQADARD
+912 VRVTQADASD
-922 EPYDLLLLDWK
+922 APYELLLLDWK
-933 MPRMDGVACA
+933 MPGMDGVACA
-943 QALVERA
+943 EALIGRA
-950 ALRHPAPIVI
+950 ALRHAAPVVI

-973 LAERSLRVGALLTKP
+973 LAQRQLQVGALLTKP
-988 VTASALLDACATALG
+988 VTPSDLLDACTTALG
-1003 HTPAARTRSAQREE
+1003 RKPLTRTRSGRRAE
-1017 ALVDHQA
+1017 ALHDHRA
-1024 ALAGARIL
+1024 ALQGARIL
-1032 LVEDNAFN
+1032 LVEDNAIN

-1045 DLLSRAGIVVSVAS
+1045 DLLGRAGVVVSVAS
-1059 DGQRA
+1059 NGEEA
-1064 LDVLARERFD
+1064 LEVLARERFD

-1085 DGYVATRALRERPS
+1085 DGYAATQALRQRPS

-1121 AAGMNDH
+1121 AVGMNDH

-1145 VKPTTS
+1145 VKPS
-1151 PISDQGVAPADA
+1151 RLPGSGNGSAHPDN
-1163 SFEPNGID
+1163 SFESSDID
-1171 TLSGLANTG
+1171 THRGLANTG
-1180 GDREFYRRMLRLFR
+1180 GNDAFYRRLLRMF
-1194 QREADFEQRFHAARA
+1194 QKQETDFAQRFGAARA
-1209 AGDAEAAMRTAHD
+1209 AGDTTTALRAAHD
-1222 LKCEAGTLGMHGLE
+1222 LKSAAGTLGMHQLHDAAAELE
-1236 QSAAALE
+1236 QACAEGAHDTSIDDVVRKVSKRLE
-1243 RACMQGA
+1243 
-1250 RDADVDGMVQELSG
+1250 
-1264 RLHEVIDELGAV
+1264 EVIDGLRAFDGAGV
-1276 ATPNALTT
+1276 
-1284 SGRA
+1284 S

>member
-1 MARGRSGRVRLAG
+1 MAGGRSGRVRLAG
-14 VCAAALC
+14 LLAAAL
-21 TLAAAVAAPLDDWR
+21 TALAAAGAVAAPLDDWR
-35 AGIAQT
+35 AGVAQT

-57 QLQAAL
+57 RLLASL
-63 PADAPPADRARV
+63 PADATPVDRARV

-89 KLATQHA
+89 KPATQHA
-96 EQALQIAGAAADRAG
+96 EQALQIAGAAGDRAG

-129 DRLVE
+129 VRLVE

-146 HRPELLAESMLRTSV
+146 QRPDLLAEAMLRTSV

-203 DQSARLAEAVEQ
+203 DQSGRLAEAVEQ
-215 YELMRHHAQAAGSK
+215 YELMRRHAQEVGSK

-244 QRGDTEGGMAMNR
+244 QRGDTDGGMTMNR
-257 QAIAMFEATRTPA
+257 EAIAMFESTRTSA

-288 LAEAAVEVDRAIA
+288 MAEAAVEVDRAIA
-301 IYEER
+301 IYEQK

-341 LAGDIDAPYYRAE
+341 LAGEIDAPYYRAE

-361 LAATAGDYKRA
+361 LAAAAGDYKRA

-385 AAIERSGARMIEL
+385 AAVERSGARMIEL

-410 LAELQRHGEQ
+410 LAELQRRGEQ
-420 QATALRTR
+420 QTTALRTR

-434 LWTVLAASFL
+434 LWTVLAASIV

-479 SVLVVDERADLV
+479 SVLVVDEHADLM

-504 LTTGRGGNWSARFG
+504 LTTGSGGNWSSRFG

-526 PCPPAE
+526 PCPAAE

-543 VDHVDLYMRR
+543 ADHVDLYMRR
-553 EGEAPGNGRW
+553 EGEAFGGGRW
-563 LTVTSRPLPD
+563 LTVTSRPLRD

-609 HERTGELE
+609 QERTGQLE

-653 LALQSDLTPQ
+653 LALRSDLNPQ
-663 QHNYVNKVHA
+663 QHNYVQKVHA
-673 SAEALLGIINDILDF
+673 SAESLLGIINDILDF

-699 TISFS
+699 TIPFS
-704 LGDVADNVVNVLS
+704 LGDVVANVVNVLS
-717 MKAEEKGLELLLDMP
+717 MKADEKGLELLLDTP
-732 LQLPTALVGDPLR
+732 LQLPTALVGDPMR

-759 FTDSGEIVVAVRV
+759 FTDSGDVVVAVRV
-772 IEQDGV
+772 LEHDGV

-790 IGMSEEQRQRLF
+790 IGMSAEQQQRLF
-802 QPFTQADSSTSRRY
+802 QPFTQADTSTSRRY
-816 GGTGLGLAISRQ
+816 GGTGLGLAISQ
-828 LVHLMGGELAVE
+828 HLVHLMGGALAVE
-840 SAPIRGSRF
+840 SAPVRGSCF

-854 FGLQAGVE
+854 FALQAGPDAQPPRGSDE
-862 ALPPRWSEETLR
+862 ALR
-874 GSRVLVVDDNA
+874 GTRVLVVDDNA
-885 SARELLCAMSQA
+885 GARELLAAMSRA
-897 LGLRVDAAANGDEAL
+897 LGLRVDAVASGEEAL
-912 VQVGQADARD
+912 VRVGHADASD
-922 EPYDLLLLDWK
+922 EPYELLLLDWK
-933 MPRMDGVACA
+933 MPGMDGVACA

-960 MATAFGREEVRQR
+960 MATAFGREEVQQR
-973 LAERSLRVGALLTKP
+973 LAEQRLRVGALLTKP
-988 VTASALLDACATALG
+988 VTPSALLDACATALG
-1003 HTPAARTRSAQREE
+1003 RTLAVRTRSARREE
-1017 ALVDHQA
+1017 AMVDHRT

-1032 LVEDNAFN
+1032 LVEDNVFN
-1040 QELAV
+1040 QEVAV
-1045 DLLSRAGIVVSVAS
+1045 ELLSRAGVTVSVAS
-1059 DGQRA
+1059 DGQQA
-1064 LDVLARERFD
+1064 LDMLARERFD

-1085 DGYVATRALRERPS
+1085 DGYAATKALREQPS

-1128 IAKPIVVA
+1128 IAKPIVVD

-1145 VKPTTS
+1145 VKPS
-1151 PISDQGVAPADA
+1151 RSLVSSNDRPHADT
-1163 SFEPNGID
+1163 SFESNGID
-1171 TLSGLANTG
+1171 TRCGLANTG
-1180 GDREFYRRMLRLFR
+1180 GNDEFYRRLLGLFR
-1194 QREADFEQRFHAARA
+1194 EREADFVQRFRAARA
-1209 AGDAEAAMRTAHD
+1209 EGDADAAMRAAHD
-1222 LKCEAGTLGMHGLE
+1222 LKSEAGTLGMHDLHEAAAELE
-1236 QSAAALE
+1236 Q
-1243 RACMQGA
+1243 ACVEGV
-1250 RDADVDGMVQELSG
+1250 RDTSVDDMMHKVSKL
-1264 RLHEVIDELGAV
+1264 LDEVIDELR
-1276 ATPNALTT
+1276 ALESARVT
-1284 SGRA
+1284 

>member
-1 MARGRSGRVRLAG
+1 MAGGRSGRVRLAG
-14 VCAAALC
+14 LWAAAL
-21 TLAAAVAAPLDDWR
+21 TALAAAGAVAAPLDDWR
-35 AGIAQT
+35 AGVAQT

-57 QLQAAL
+57 RLLASL
-63 PADAPPADRARV
+63 PADATPVDRARV
-75 LNLLARTEIHLALT
+75 LNLLARTEIHLSLT
-89 KLATQHA
+89 KPATEHA
-96 EQALQIAGAAADRAG
+96 QQALQIAGAAGDRAG

-129 DRLVE
+129 VRLVE

-146 HRPELLAESMLRTSV
+146 QRPDLLAEAMLRTSV

-166 GQLDESVTLAMQGM
+166 GQLDESVTLAMQGL

-203 DQSARLAEAVEQ
+203 DQSGRLAEAVEQ

-244 QRGDTEGGMAMNR
+244 QRGDTDGGMTMNR
-257 QAIAMFEATRTPA
+257 EAIAMFESTRTSA

-288 LAEAAVEVDRAIA
+288 MAEAAVEVDRAIA
-301 IYEER
+301 IYEQK

-341 LAGDIDAPYYRAE
+341 LAGEIDAPYYRAE

-361 LAATAGDYKRA
+361 LAAAAGDYKRA

-410 LAELQRHGEQ
+410 LAELQRRGEQ
-420 QATALRTR
+420 QTTALQTR

-434 LWTVLAASFL
+434 LWTVLAASIV

-451 FLLRLRRSRSELQN
+451 FLLRLRRSRGELQN

-479 SVLVVDERADLV
+479 SVLVVDEHADLV

-504 LTTGRGGNWSARFG
+504 LTTGSGGNWSSRFG

-526 PCPPAE
+526 PCPTAE

-553 EGEAPGNGRW
+553 EGEAFGGGRW
-563 LTVTSRPLPD
+563 LTATSRPLRD
-573 ERGAVHGAVAVFAD
+573 EQGAVHGAVAVFAD
-587 TTVRRHAEEE
+587 TTVRRHAEED

-609 HERTGELE
+609 QERTGQLE

-653 LALQSDLTPQ
+653 LALRSDLNPQ
-663 QHNYVNKVHA
+663 QHNYVQKVHA
-673 SAEALLGIINDILDF
+673 SAESLLGIINDILDF

-699 TISFS
+699 TIPFS
-704 LGDVADNVVNVLS
+704 LGDVVANVVNVLS
-717 MKAEEKGLELLLDMP
+717 MKADEKGLELLLDTP

-759 FTDSGEIVVAVRV
+759 FTDSGDVVVAVRV
-772 IEQDGV
+772 LEHNGV

-790 IGMSEEQRQRLF
+790 IGMSAEQQQRLF
-802 QPFTQADSSTSRRY
+802 QPFTQADTSTSRRY
-816 GGTGLGLAISRQ
+816 GGTGLGLAISQ
-828 LVHLMGGELAVE
+828 HLVHLMGGALAVE
-840 SAPIRGSRF
+840 SAPVRGSCF

-854 FGLQAGVE
+854 FALQAGPD
-862 ALPPRWSEETLR
+862 AQPPRWSDEALR
-874 GSRVLVVDDNA
+874 GTRVLVVDDNA
-885 SARELLCAMSQA
+885 GARELLAAMSRA
-897 LGLRVDAAANGDEAL
+897 LGLRVDAAASGEEAL
-912 VQVGQADARD
+912 VRVGQADASD
-922 EPYDLLLLDWK
+922 EPYELLLLDWK
-933 MPRMDGVACA
+933 MPGMDGVACA

-960 MATAFGREEVRQR
+960 MATAFGREEVQQR
-973 LAERSLRVGALLTKP
+973 LAEQRLRVGALLTKP
-988 VTASALLDACATALG
+988 VTPSALLDACATALG
-1003 HTPAARTRSAQREE
+1003 RTLAVRTRSARREE
-1017 ALVDHQA
+1017 ALVDHRT
-1024 ALAGARIL
+1024 ALADARIL
-1032 LVEDNAFN
+1032 LVEDNVFN
-1040 QELAV
+1040 QEVAV
-1045 DLLSRAGIVVSVAS
+1045 ELLSRAGVTVSVAG
-1059 DGQRA
+1059 DGQQA
-1064 LDVLARERFD
+1064 LDMLARERFD

-1085 DGYVATRALRERPS
+1085 DGYAATKALRERPS

-1128 IAKPIVVA
+1128 IAKPIVVD

-1145 VKPTTS
+1145 VKPS
-1151 PISDQGVAPADA
+1151 RSLVSSNDRPHAHA
-1163 SFEPNGID
+1163 SFKSNGID
-1171 TLSGLANTG
+1171 TRGGLANTG
-1180 GDREFYRRMLRLFR
+1180 GNDEFYRRLLGLFR
-1194 QREADFEQRFHAARA
+1194 EREADFVQRFSAARA
-1209 AGDAEAAMRTAHD
+1209 EGDADAAMRAAHD
-1222 LKCEAGTLGMHGLE
+1222 LKSEAGTLGMHDLHEAAAELE
-1236 QSAAALE
+1236 Q
-1243 RACMQGA
+1243 ACVEGV
-1250 RDADVDGMVQELSG
+1250 RDTSVDNMVHKVSKL
-1264 RLHEVIDELGAV
+1264 LDEVIDELR
-1276 ATPNALTT
+1276 ALE
-1284 SGRA
+1284 SARVS

>member
-1 MARGRSGRVRLAG
+1 MAGGRSGWIRLAG
-14 VCAAALC
+14 WLAAV
-21 TLAAAVAAPLDDWR
+21 LAAASAMSAPLDDWR
-35 AGIAQT
+35 ASITQT
-41 RQLADNDGPT
+41 RQLADNDGPA
-51 AHEQAL
+51 AHQQAL
-57 QLQAAL
+57 LLLASL
-63 PADAPPADRARV
+63 PADATAIDRARV

-89 KLATQHA
+89 KPAAQHA
-96 EQALQIAGAAADRAG
+96 EQALQIASAAGDRAG

-139 LALLDGV
+139 LSLLDGV
-146 HRPELLAESMLRTSV
+146 QRPELLAEAMLRTSV

-166 GQLDESVTLAMQGM
+166 GQIDDSVTLAMQGL
-180 DIAQRSGNSLA
+180 DIAQRSGNPLA

-203 DQSARLAEAVEQ
+203 DQSGRLADGADQ
-215 YELMRHHAQAAGSK
+215 YELMRRHAQTAGSK
-229 VLEAYAVLGIAGMLV
+229 VLEAYALLGLAGMSV
-244 QRGDTEGGMAMNR
+244 QLGNTDGGVAMAR

-270 NLAIAY
+270 NMAIAY
-276 YTLAYNLQRQGR
+276 YTLAYNLNRQGR
-288 LAEAAVEVDRAIA
+288 VAEAAVEVDRAIA
-301 IYEER
+301 IYEKN

-313 YALKV
+313 FALKI
-318 RSEVREARGERAA
+318 RGELREARGERLA

-341 LAGDIDAPYYRAE
+341 LASEIDAPFYRAE

-361 LAATAGDYKRA
+361 LAAAAGDHKRA
-372 YTLTTEATEMQSR
+372 YTLSTEATEMQSR
-385 AAIERSGARMIEL
+385 AASERSSARMLEL
-398 TQRYRTESRQRE
+398 TQRYRAESRQRE

-434 LWTVLAASFL
+434 LWTVLAVSFV

-479 SVLVVDERADLV
+479 SVLVVDERAELA
-491 LMNPA
+491 LMNPS
-496 AEKMAGAG
+496 AEKMAGSG
-504 LTTGRGGNWSARFG
+504 LTTGRGGNWSSRFG

-526 PCPPAE
+526 PCPMAE

-543 VDHVDLYMRR
+543 VDHVDLYMLR
-553 EGEAPGNGRW
+553 EGEAPGSGHW
-563 LTVTSRPLPD
+563 LTVTARPLRD

-597 VRALAASLEQRV
+597 VRALAAGLEQRV

-625 ATQAKSE
+625 ATRAKSE

-653 LALQSDLTPQ
+653 LALQSDLNPQ

-699 TISFS
+699 TIPFD
-704 LGDVADNVVNVLS
+704 LGDIADNVVNVLS
-717 MKAEEKGLELLLDMP
+717 MKADEKGLELLLDMP
-732 LQLPTALVGDPLR
+732 PQLPPTALIGDPLR

-759 FTDSGEIVVAVRV
+759 FTESGEIVIAVQV
-772 IEQDGV
+772 LEQDDASV
-778 SARLR
+778 RLR

-790 IGMSEEQRQRLF
+790 IGMSAEQQQRLF
-802 QPFTQADSSTSRRY
+802 QPFTQADTSTSRRY
-816 GGTGLGLAISRQ
+816 GGTGLGLAISRH
-828 LVHLMGGELAVE
+828 LVHLMGGELQVE
-840 SAPIRGSRF
+840 SAPVGGSRF
-849 HFELR
+849 HFDLR
-854 FGLQAGVE
+854 FALQAG
-862 ALPPRWSEETLR
+862 
-874 GSRVLVVDDNA
+874 
-885 SARELLCAMSQA
+885 
-897 LGLRVDAAANGDEAL
+897 
-912 VQVGQADARD
+912 ADAR
-922 EPYDLLLLDWK
+922 
-933 MPRMDGVACA
+933 
-943 QALVERA
+943 
-950 ALRHPAPIVI
+950 
-960 MATAFGREEVRQR
+960 
-973 LAERSLRVGALLTKP
+973 
-988 VTASALLDACATALG
+988 
-1003 HTPAARTRSAQREE
+1003 TPAMRPSSAQREE
-1017 ALVDHQA
+1017 ALADHRT

-1032 LVEDNAFN
+1032 LVEDNPFN
-1040 QELAV
+1040 QEVAKE
-1045 DLLSRAGIVVSVAS
+1045 LLSRAGVVVSLAG

-1064 LDVLARERFD
+1064 LDALARERFD

-1085 DGYVATRALRERPS
+1085 DGYAATRALRLQPS

-1145 VKPTTS
+1145 VKQAVT
-1151 PISDQGVAPADA
+1151 PASGDDA
-1163 SFEPNGID
+1163 ARADDSIEVNGID
-1171 TLSGLANTG
+1171 APCGVANTG
-1180 GDREFYRRMLRLFR
+1180 GDGQFYRRLLGLFR
-1194 QREADFEQRFHAARA
+1194 ERESDFVQRFRAAHA
-1209 AGDAEAAMRTAHD
+1209 AGDTETATRAAHD
-1222 LKCEAGTLGMHGLE
+1222 LKSQAATLGMHGLA
-1236 QSAAALE
+1236 QAASALE
-1243 RACMQGA
+1243 RACLQGG
-1250 RDADVDGMVQELSG
+1250 RDADLDAMTREMSCKLDRVL
-1264 RLHEVIDELGAV
+1264 DELRALE
-1276 ATPNALTT
+1276 TP
-1284 SGRA
+1284 RAA

>member
-1 MARGRSGRVRLAG
+1 M
-14 VCAAALC
+14 
-21 TLAAAVAAPLDDWR
+21 AVAAPLDDWR
-35 AGIAQT
+35 ASVAKT
-41 RQLADNDGPT
+41 RQLADNDGP
-51 AHEQAL
+51 AAYEQAL
-57 QLQAAL
+57 RLLASL
-63 PADAPPADRARV
+63 PADATPTDRARV

-89 KLATQHA
+89 KPATQHA
-96 EQALQIAGAAADRAG
+96 EQALQIAGAAGDRAS

-139 LALLDGV
+139 LSLLDGV
-146 HRPELLAESMLRTSV
+146 QRPELLAEAMLRTSV

-166 GQLDESVTLAMQGM
+166 GQIDESVTVAMQGM
-180 DIAQRSGNSLA
+180 DIAQRSGSPLA

-203 DQSARLAEAVEQ
+203 DQSGRLAEAVEQ
-215 YELMRHHAQAAGSK
+215 YELMRRHAQAAGSK
-229 VLEAYAVLGIAGMLV
+229 VLEAYALLGLAGMAV
-244 QRGDTEGGMAMNR
+244 QRGDTDGGVAMAR
-257 QAIAMFEATRTPA
+257 QSIVMFETTRTPA

-288 LAEAAVEVDRAIA
+288 LADAAVEVNRAVA
-301 IYEER
+301 IYEEK

-313 YALKV
+313 FALKI
-318 RSEVREARGERAA
+318 RGELHEARGERAA

-341 LAGDIDAPYYRAE
+341 LAGEIDAPYYRAE

-361 LAATAGDYKRA
+361 LAAGAGDYKRA

-385 AAIERSGARMIEL
+385 AAVERSGARMIEL

-410 LAELQRHGEQ
+410 LAELQRRGEQ
-420 QATALRTR
+420 QASALQTR

-434 LWTVLAASFL
+434 LWTVLAVSFV

-451 FLLRLRRSRSELQN
+451 FLLRLRRSRTELRN

-496 AEKMAGAG
+496 AEKLAGAG
-504 LTTGRGGNWSARFG
+504 LTTGRGGNWSSRFG

-526 PCPPAE
+526 PCPTAE
-532 LPLARALRGEP
+532 LPLARALRGAP
-543 VDHVDLYMRR
+543 VDHVDLYMLR
-553 EGEAPGNGRW
+553 EGEAPGDGRW
-563 LTVTSRPLPD
+563 LTVTSRPLRD
-573 ERGAVHGAVAVFAD
+573 ERGAVRGAVAVFAD

-609 HERTGELE
+609 HERTVELE
-617 RAQRAAEA
+617 RAQQAAEA
-625 ATQAKSE
+625 ATLAKSE

-653 LALQSDLTPQ
+653 LALQSNLNPQ
-663 QHNYVNKVHA
+663 QHNYVQRVHA

-688 SKIEAGKLDME
+688 SKIEAGKLDVE
-699 TISFS
+699 STPFS
-704 LGDVADNVVNVLS
+704 LADVADNVVNVLS

-732 LQLPTALVGDPLR
+732 LQLPAALVGDPLR

-752 LGSNAVK
+752 LGGNAVK
-759 FTDSGEIVVAVRV
+759 FTDSGEVVVAVQLL
-772 IEQDGV
+772 EQDGA

-790 IGMSEEQRQRLF
+790 IGMSAEQQQRLF

-816 GGTGLGLAISRQ
+816 GGTGLGLAISRH
-828 LVHLMGGELAVE
+828 LVHLMGGELAVD
-840 SAPIRGSRF
+840 SAPVRGSRF

-854 FGLQAGVE
+854 FALQARSEVP
-862 ALPPRWSEETLR
+862 PPRWSDETLR
-874 GSRVLVVDDNA
+874 GTRVLVVDDNA
-885 SARELLCAMSQA
+885 AARELLAAMSQA
-897 LGLRVDAAANGDEAL
+897 LGLRVDTEASGGEAL
-912 VQVGQADARD
+912 TRVAQADAGD
-922 EPYDLLLLDWK
+922 EPYELLLLDWK

-950 ALRHPAPIVI
+950 ALRHPAPVVI

-973 LAERSLRVGALLTKP
+973 LAERQLRVGALLTKP
-988 VTASALLDACATALG
+988 VTPSALLDACATALG
-1003 HTPAARTRSAQREE
+1003 RTPAVRTRSARREE
-1017 ALVDHQA
+1017 AMVDHRT

-1032 LVEDNAFN
+1032 LVEDNVFN

-1045 DLLSRAGIVVSVAS
+1045 DLLSRAGVAVSVAS

-1085 DGYVATRALRERPS
+1085 DGYAATKALRERPS

-1128 IAKPIVVA
+1128 IAKPIDVA

-1145 VKPTTS
+1145 VRPTMSRTS
-1151 PISDQGVAPADA
+1151 DNDSGRAHDPFKLNGV
-1163 SFEPNGID
+1163 D
-1171 TLSGLANTG
+1171 TPCGLANTG
-1180 GDREFYRRMLRLFR
+1180 GNDAFYRRMLGLFR
-1194 QREADFEQRFHAARA
+1194 EQEADFVQRFRAARA
-1209 AGDAEAAMRTAHD
+1209 EGDVDAAMRAAHD
-1222 LKCEAGTLGMHGLE
+1222 LKSEAGTLGMHGLE

-1243 RACMQGA
+1243 RGCLQGA
-1250 RDADVDGMVQELSG
+1250 RDADVDSMV
-1264 RLHEVIDELGAV
+1264 HEVASKLDEVIGELRSLV
-1276 ATPNALTT
+1276 Q
-1284 SGRA
+1284 

>member
-1 MARGRSGRVRLAG
+1 MAGGQSGRVRLVG
-14 VCAAALC
+14 MCAAALC
-21 TLAAAVAAPLDDWR
+21 ALAAGVAAGAPLDDWR
-35 AGIAQT
+35 SSIART
-41 RQLADNDGPT
+41 RLLADNDGPA

-57 QLQAAL
+57 QLLASL
-63 PADAPPADRARV
+63 PTDATPTDRARV
-75 LNLLARTEIHLALT
+75 LNLVARTEIHLALT
-89 KLATQHA
+89 KPATQHA
-96 EQALQIAGAAADRAG
+96 EQALRIATAAGDRAS

-139 LALLDGV
+139 LSLLDGIQ
-146 HRPELLAESMLRTSV
+146 RPELLAEAMLRTSV

-166 GQLDESVTLAMQGM
+166 GQIDDSVTVAMQGM

-203 DQSARLAEAVEQ
+203 DQSGRLAEAVEQ
-215 YELMRHHAQAAGSK
+215 YELMRRHAQAAGSK
-229 VLEAYAVLGIAGMLV
+229 VLEAYALLGVAGMAV
-244 QRGDTEGGMAMNR
+244 QRGDTDGGVAMNR
-257 QAIAMFEATRTPA
+257 QAIAMFETTRTPA
-270 NLAIAY
+270 NQAIAY

-288 LAEAAVEVDRAIA
+288 IAEALVEVNRAVA
-301 IYEER
+301 IYEEK

-313 YALKV
+313 FALKI
-318 RSEVREARGERAA
+318 RGELHEARGERAA

-341 LAGDIDAPYYRAE
+341 LAGEIDAPYYRAE
-354 SARRLAR
+354 SSRRLAR
-361 LAATAGDYKRA
+361 LAAAAGDYRRA
-372 YTLTTEATEMQSR
+372 YALTVEATEMQSR
-385 AAIERSGARMIEL
+385 AAAERSGARMLEL

-410 LAELQRHGEQ
+410 LAELQRRGEQ
-420 QATALRTR
+420 QATALRAR

-434 LWTVLAASFL
+434 LWTVLAASFV

-479 SVLVVDERADLV
+479 SVLVVDERANLV

-496 AEKMAGAG
+496 AEKLAGAG
-504 LTTGRGGNWSARFG
+504 LTTGSGGNWSSRFG
-518 LYLPDRTT
+518 LYLPDRKT
-526 PCPPAE
+526 PCPRAE

-543 VDHVDLYMRR
+543 ADHVDLYMLL
-553 EGEAPGNGRW
+553 EGEAPGDGRW
-563 LTVTSRPLPD
+563 LTVTSRPLRD

-653 LALQSDLTPQ
+653 LALQSDLNPQ
-663 QHNYVNKVHA
+663 QHNYINRVHA

-688 SKIEAGKLDME
+688 SKIEAGKLDVE
-699 TISFS
+699 TIPFS
-704 LGDVADNVVNVLS
+704 LGDVADNVVNVLG
-717 MKAEEKGLELLLDMP
+717 MKADEKGLELLLDTP

-759 FTDSGEIVVAVRV
+759 FTDSGEIAVAVQLL
-772 IEQDGV
+772 EQNDTSV
-778 SARLR
+778 RLR

-790 IGMSEEQRQRLF
+790 IGMSAEQQQRLF

-816 GGTGLGLAISRQ
+816 GGTGLGLAISRH
-828 LVHLMGGELAVE
+828 LVHLMGGELSVD
-840 SAPIRGSRF
+840 SAPVRGSRF

-854 FGLQAGVE
+854 FALQASSHVQ
-862 ALPPRWSEETLR
+862 PPRWSDETLR
-874 GSRVLVVDDNA
+874 GTRVLVVDDNA
-885 SARELLCAMSQA
+885 AARELLAAMSQA
-897 LGLRVDAAANGDEAL
+897 LDLRADTAASGGEAL
-912 VQVGQADARD
+912 TRVAQADAGD
-922 EPYDLLLLDWK
+922 EPYELLLLDWK

-950 ALRHPAPIVI
+950 GLRHPAPVVI

-973 LAERSLRVGALLTKP
+973 LAERRLRVGALLTKP
-988 VTASALLDACATALG
+988 VTPSALLDACATALG
-1003 HTPAARTRSAQREE
+1003 RAPAVRTRSAQREE
-1017 ALVDHQA
+1017 AMVDHRS

-1032 LVEDNAFN
+1032 LVEDNVFN

-1045 DLLSRAGIVVSVAS
+1045 DLLSRAGVTVSVAS

-1085 DGYVATRALRERPS
+1085 DGYAATKALRERPS
-1099 LRTLP
+1099 LQTLP

-1121 AAGMNDH
+1121 AVGMNDH
-1128 IAKPIVVA
+1128 ISKPIVVA

-1145 VKPTTS
+1145 LKPTNS
-1151 PISDQGVAPADA
+1151 QVSGNDSARADD
-1163 SFEPNGID
+1163 SFRPNGID
-1171 TLSGLANTG
+1171 TPCGLANTG
-1180 GDREFYRRMLRLFR
+1180 GNDAFYRRMLGLFLE
-1194 QREADFEQRFHAARA
+1194 QEADFVGRFRAARA
-1209 AGDAEAAMRTAHD
+1209 EGDAEAAMRATHD
-1222 LKCEAGTLGMHGLE
+1222 LKSEAGTLGMHGLE
-1236 QSAAALE
+1236 KAAAALE
-1243 RACMQGA
+1243 RACLAGA
-1250 RDADVDGMVQELSG
+1250 RETDVDGMVNEVSDKLD
-1264 RLHEVIDELGAV
+1264 EVIGELRSLES
-1276 ATPNALTT
+1276 T
-1284 SGRA
+1284 RAA

>member
-1 MARGRSGRVRLAG
+1 MAAGRSGPARLARM
-14 VCAAALC
+14 CAAALC
-21 TLAAAVAAPLDDWR
+21 TLATAAAMAAPLDDWR
-35 AGIAQT
+35 ASVVQT
-41 RQLADNDGPT
+41 RLLADNDGP
-51 AHEQAL
+51 AAYEQAL
-57 QLQAAL
+57 RLLASV
-63 PADAPPADRARV
+63 PADAIPPDRARA

-89 KLATQHA
+89 KPATEHA
-96 EQALQIAGAAADRAG
+96 EQALQIATAAGDRAG
-111 QAEAEINL
+111 QAEAELNL

-139 LALLDGV
+139 LSLLDGV
-146 HRPELLAESMLRTSV
+146 QRPDLLAEAMLRTSV

-180 DIAQRSGNSLA
+180 DIAQRSGDPLA

-203 DQSARLAEAVEQ
+203 DQSGRLPEGTEQ

-229 VLEAYAVLGIAGMLV
+229 LQEAYAVLGIAGMLV

-257 QAIAMFEATRTPA
+257 QAIAMFETTRTPA

-276 YTLAYNLQRQGR
+276 YTLAYNLQRLGR

-301 IYEER
+301 IYDER

-318 RSEVREARGERAA
+318 RGEVREARGERAA

-341 LAGDIDAPYYRAE
+341 LAGEIDAPYYRAE
-354 SARRLAR
+354 SARRLAK
-361 LAATAGDYKRA
+361 LAAAAGDYKRA

-385 AAIERSGARMIEL
+385 AAIERSGARMLEL

-410 LAELQRHGEQ
+410 LAELQRRGEQ
-420 QATALRTR
+420 QETALRTR

-434 LWTVLAASFL
+434 LWTVLAASIV

-479 SVLVVDERADLV
+479 SVLVVDEGAELV

-496 AEKMAGAG
+496 AEKIAGAG
-504 LTTGRGGNWSARFG
+504 LTTGSGGNWSRRFG

-526 PCPPAE
+526 PCPAAE

-543 VDHVDLYMRR
+543 VDHVDLYMRH
-553 EGEAPGNGRW
+553 EGEAPDSGRW
-563 LTVTSRPLPD
+563 LTVTSRPLRD
-573 ERGAVHGAVAVFAD
+573 ERGAVHGAVGVFAD
-587 TTVRRHAEEE
+587 TTVRRRAEEE
-597 VRALAASLEQRV
+597 VRALAAGLEQRV

-645 NAILGMSY
+645 NAVLGMSY
-653 LALQSDLTPQ
+653 LALQSDLNPQ
-663 QHNYVNKVHA
+663 QHNYINKVHA
-673 SAEALLGIINDILDF
+673 SAGALLGIINDILDF
-688 SKIEAGKLDME
+688 SKIEAGKLDVE
-699 TISFS
+699 TIPFS

-717 MKAEEKGLELLLDMP
+717 MKADEKGLELLLDMP

-745 LGQVLLN
+745 LSQVLLN

-759 FTDSGEIVVAVRV
+759 FTDIGDVVVAVQV
-772 IEQDGV
+772 LEQDSA

-783 FEVRDTG
+783 FQVRDTG
-790 IGMSEEQRQRLF
+790 IGMSTEQQQRLF
-802 QPFTQADSSTSRRY
+802 QPFTQADTSTSRRY
-816 GGTGLGLAISRQ
+816 GGTGLGLAISQ
-828 LVHLMGGELAVE
+828 HLLHLMGGELEVD
-840 SAPIRGSRF
+840 SRPGRGSSF
-849 HFELR
+849 HFDLS
-854 FGLQAGVE
+854 FALQDCPDAQPPSWSDE
-862 ALPPRWSEETLR
+862 ALRDT
-874 GSRVLVVDDNA
+874 RVLVVDDNA
-885 SARELLCAMSQA
+885 GARELLATLCEA
-897 LGLRVDAAANGDEAL
+897 LGLRVDVAASGEETLAR
-912 VQVGQADARD
+912 VGHADASG
-922 EPYDLLLLDWK
+922 EPYELLLLDWK
-933 MPRMDGVACA
+933 MPGMDGVACA

-950 ALRHPAPIVI
+950 ALRHPPPIVI
-960 MATAFGREEVRQR
+960 MATAFGREEVRHHLTKRQ
-973 LAERSLRVGALLTKP
+973 LKVGALLTKP
-988 VTASALLDACATALG
+988 VTPSALLDACATALG
-1003 HTPAARTRSAQREE
+1003 RTLAVRTRSARREE
-1017 ALVDHQA
+1017 AMVDHRA
-1024 ALAGARIL
+1024 ALAEARIL
-1032 LVEDNAFN
+1032 LVEDNVFN

-1045 DLLSRAGIVVSVAS
+1045 DLLSRAGVVVSVAN
-1059 DGQRA
+1059 DGQQA
-1064 LDVLARERFD
+1064 LDMLARERFD

-1085 DGYVATRALRERPS
+1085 DGYAATKALRAQPS
-1099 LRTLP
+1099 LQTLP

-1145 VKPTTS
+1145 VKPNRS
-1151 PISDQGVAPADA
+1151 SGDGSARVEAPF
-1163 SFEPNGID
+1163 SPNGID
-1171 TLSGLANTG
+1171 TPSGLANAG
-1180 GDREFYRRMLRLFR
+1180 GDHALYQRMLGMFR
-1194 QREADFEQRFHAARA
+1194 KKEADFVQRFRDARA
-1209 AGDAEAAMRTAHD
+1209 AGDADTAMRAAHD
-1222 LKCEAGTLGMHGLE
+1222 LKSEAGTLGMQGLE
-1236 QSAAALE
+1236 QTAAALE
-1243 RACMQGA
+1243 RACLEGA
-1250 RDADVDGMVQELSG
+1250 RDADVDSMVHAVSSKLD
-1264 RLHEVIDELGAV
+1264 EVMDELRSLETLHA
-1276 ATPNALTT
+1276 A
-1284 SGRA
+1284 